1 MSEQNCTDTR
11 IEDGA
16 KKILSGDTLKNALD
30 FIAFMR
36 ASGFKTDDEYGNNF
50 YYMSEPTCV
59 FLCFEPHGNYHFGLW
74 GVYNYPIR
82 EYDGFPLDEKYKE
95 FARANVRICTGECG
109 CPNWPRGG
117 NKTVFG
123 KDFESVC
130 SSTVCFFNPDT
141 EKLET
146 IKKMIEYWSHCIAEN
161 VKKSHKEN
169 VL

>member
-59 FLCFEPHGNYHFGLW
+59 FLCFDCAEHYAFCEVFLEE
-74 GVYNYPIR
+74 R
-82 EYDGFPLDEKYKE
+82 EYDHY
-95 FARANVRICTGECG
+95 
-109 CPNWPRGG
+109 G
-117 NKTVFG
+117 NY
-123 KDFESVC
+123 C
-130 SSTVCFFNPDT
+130 
-141 EKLET
+141 
-146 IKKMIEYWSHCIAEN
+146 
-161 VKKSHKEN
+161 
-169 VL
+169 